1 MAAPPPPPPPAR
13 GGLSLYANL
22 LDPAADS
29 SSATISS
36 APVRYNQDASSGDA
50 KDEAAAKKLIDPCK
64 SHHLPSPP
72 SASQLTNPPS
82 PALPTHPSSAS
93 QILKASETDVSKT
106 NPRGGPVLNNSDI
119 DRSSNS
125 DNGSRPAAEDDPRRL
140 DRDDGRRRLPL
151 RRAPGPLPPAR
162 RPPEEEEE
170 EPRPA
175 RRDELGR
182 HLRSL
187 QAHKRRGVPPQRRA
201 HPRGPGVE
209 AAPVSSPPRE
219 ERQRRQ
225 RRGGCQ
231 AGEE

>member
-50 KDEAAAKKLIDPCK
+50 KDEAAAKKLIDPCN
-64 SHHLPSPP
+64 SHHSTPP
-72 SASQLTNPPS
+72 SASQLTNLPS
-82 PALPTHPSSAS
+82 PALPTHPSPAS
-93 QILKASETDVSKT
+93 QILKASETDVPQT
-106 NPRGGPVLNNSDI
+106 NPRRGPVLDSSNNN
-119 DRSSNS
+119 SSNS
-125 DNGSRPAAEDDPRRL
+125 GSRPAAEDDPRRL

-151 RRAPGPLPPAR
+151 RRAPRPIPPAW
-162 RPPEEEEE
+162 RPPQEEEE

-209 AAPVSSPPRE
+209 AASVPSPPRE

-225 RRGGCQ
+225 RRGGRP
-231 AGEE
+231 ASDE